1 MPLRVFTDRLWQTAK
16 RNMENFQH
24 SSETYFNR
32 ELALFEFHRRVLA
45 QAKNPEFP
53 LLERLNFLMIFSR
66 NLDEFFEIRVA
77 GLMKQLDL
85 NAITRTPDALPAEV
99 VLQEL
104 SEAVH
109 QSVKEQYQ
117 LLNHTLLPALQSVG
131 IHFIQFQDILE
142 KHKRWVAEYF
152 SKQVQPVLTPISL
165 DPSHPFPRL
174 VNKSLNFIV
183 SLEGKDAFGRQIEM
197 AIVPAPRSLPRFISI
212 PEHVSGNAQE
222 YIFLSAILQQ
232 HIDDLFPGMKA
243 TGCYAFRVTRNA
255 DLILAE
261 DVDDLAV
268 ALKDELSSR
277 RFGRAVRLEI
287 EDDCPQEITDYLLN
301 EFDLDESHLYR
312 IDGPVNLSRLTADF
326 DRPELKFPVY
336 TPVIPKI
343 LRKGSVF
350 EVLKKQDVLLHHP
363 FDSFKP
369 VINLLREAAKDPG
382 VLAIKQTLYRSGP
395 DSEIVQVLAEAARN
409 GKEVTAVI
417 ELRARFDEESNITV
431 ANILQE
437 AGAVVVY
444 GIVGYKT
451 HAKMILIV
459 RREDNQLVR
468 YVHLGTGNYH
478 AGNARMYTD
487 YGLMTTDTQICS
499 DVHLMFQ
506 ELTGMGK
513 MVHLKALLH
522 APFTLHAGL
531 LQLIEQETTFARE
544 GKRAHI
550 MIKVN
555 ALTEPKLITALY
567 EASQAGVKI
576 DLLIRSICCLIPG
589 QKGLSENIRVR
600 SIVGRFLEHTRVY
613 YFEHGGAQKLYC
625 ASADWMGRNLF
636 SRVETCFP
644 ILNSRLKKQIIKDG
658 LENYM
663 TDNQNAWVLYSDGHW
678 EKVTAGADE
687 NPFSAQLYLMEQKQK
702 NI

>member
-1 MPLRVFTDRLWQTAK
+1 
-16 RNMENFQH
+16 MENFQH

-487 YGLMTTDTQICS
+487 YGLMTTDSQICS

-522 APFTLHAGL
+522 APFTLHAEL
-531 LQLIEQETTFARE
+531 LQLIEQETAFARA

-555 ALTEPKLITALY
+555 ALTEPELITALY

-644 ILNSRLKKQIIKDG
+644 ILNTRLKKQIIKDG
-658 LENYM
+658 LQNYM

-687 NPFSAQLYLMEQKQK
+687 NPFSAQLYLMEQKQN

>member
-1 MPLRVFTDRLWQTAK
+1 MQ
-16 RNMENFQH
+16 NFQH

-32 ELALFEFHRRVLA
+32 ELSLFEFNRRVLA
-45 QAKNPEFP
+45 QAQDPDLP
-53 LLERLNFLMIFSR
+53 LLERLSFLIIFAR

-77 GLMKQLDL
+77 GLMKQRDL
-85 NAITRTPDALPAEV
+85 NAIARTPDALPTEV
-99 VLQEL
+99 VLHEL
-104 SEAVH
+104 SQAVH
-109 QSVKEQYQ
+109 ASVKKQYEI
-117 LLNHTLLPALQSVG
+117 LNHAVLPELQSRG
-131 IHFIQFQDILE
+131 IQFIQYQDILE
-142 KHKRWVAEYF
+142 KHKAWIAKYF
-152 SKQVQPVLTPISL
+152 AKEVQPVLTPISL

-183 SLEGKDAFGRQIEM
+183 SLEGKDAFGREITL
-197 AIVPAPRSLPRFISI
+197 AVVPAPRSLPRLIALPKDVAGSAD
-212 PEHVSGNAQE
+212 AQ
-222 YIFLSAILQQ
+222 IFLTAIIQQ
-232 HIDDLFPGMKA
+232 HISELFPGMQA

-287 EDDCPQEITDYLLN
+287 EDDCPEAIMQYLLDQ
-301 EFDLDESHLYR
+301 FDLSEQELYR
-312 IDGPVNLSRLTADF
+312 TNGPINLSRLSTSF
-326 DRPELKFPVY
+326 ERPELKHPHFA
-336 TPVIPKI
+336 PVIPKI
-343 LRKGSVF
+343 FRKQHSMF
-350 EVLKKQDVLLHHP
+350 EILKAQDVLLHHP
-363 FDSFKP
+363 FDSFQP
-369 VINLLREAAKDPG
+369 VISLLREAAKDPK

-459 RREDNQLVR
+459 RRENNQLLR
-468 YVHLGTGNYH
+468 YAHLGTGNYH

-487 YGLMTTDTQICS
+487 YGLMTTQPEICE
-499 DVHLMFQ
+499 DVHRMFQ

-513 MVHLKALLH
+513 MAKLKALLH
-522 APFTLHAGL
+522 APFTLHSEL
-531 LQLIEQETTFARE
+531 LRLIDQETALAQAGKAAR
-544 GKRAHI
+544 I
-550 MIKVN
+550 IIKVN
-555 ALTEPKLITALY
+555 ALTEPQLIAALY
-567 EASQAGVKI
+567 RASEAGVQV
-576 DLLIRSICCLIPG
+576 DLIIRSICCLIPQVPG
-589 QKGLSENIRVR
+589 MSENIRVR

-613 YFEHGGAQKLYC
+613 YFEHGGQKKLYC

-644 ILNSRLKKQIIKDG
+644 VLDAGLKKRIFKDG
-658 LENYM
+658 LVSYLN
-663 TDNQNAWVLYSDGHW
+663 DNQNAWDLQPDGTW
-678 EKVTAGADE
+678 IKAAAD
-687 NPFSAQLYLMEQKQK
+687 PAAQAHSAQRLLIEQKMLK
-702 NI
+702 V

>member
-1 MPLRVFTDRLWQTAK
+1 MQ
-16 RNMENFQH
+16 NFQH

-32 ELALFEFHRRVLA
+32 ELSLFEFNRRVLA
-45 QAKNPEFP
+45 QAQDPDLP
-53 LLERLNFLMIFSR
+53 LLERLSFLIIFAR

-77 GLMKQLDL
+77 GLMKQRDL
-85 NAITRTPDALPAEV
+85 NAIARTPDALPTEV

-104 SEAVH
+104 SQAVH
-109 QSVKEQYQ
+109 ASVKKQYEI
-117 LLNHTLLPALQSVG
+117 LNHAVLPELQSQG
-131 IHFIQFQDILE
+131 IQFIQYQDILE
-142 KHKRWVAEYF
+142 KHKAWIAKYF
-152 SKQVQPVLTPISL
+152 AKEVQPVLTPISL

-183 SLEGKDAFGRQIEM
+183 SLEGKDAFGREITL
-197 AIVPAPRSLPRFISI
+197 AVVPAPRSLPRLIALPKEVAGSAD
-212 PEHVSGNAQE
+212 AQ
-222 YIFLSAILQQ
+222 IFLTAIIQQ
-232 HIDDLFPGMKA
+232 HISELFPGMQA

-255 DLILAE
+255 DLILSE

-287 EDDCPQEITDYLLN
+287 EDDCPEAIMQYLLDQ
-301 EFDLDESHLYR
+301 FDLSEQELYR
-312 IDGPVNLSRLTADF
+312 TDGPINLSRLSTSF
-326 DRPELKFPVY
+326 ERPELKHPHF

-343 LRKGSVF
+343 FRKPHSMF
-350 EVLKKQDVLLHHP
+350 EILKAQDVLLHHP
-363 FDSFKP
+363 FDSFQP
-369 VINLLREAAKDPG
+369 VISLLREAAKDPK

-459 RREDNQLVR
+459 RRENNQLLR
-468 YVHLGTGNYH
+468 YAHLGTGNYH

-487 YGLMTTDTQICS
+487 YGLMTTQPEICE
-499 DVHLMFQ
+499 DVHRMFQ

-513 MVHLKALLH
+513 MAKLKALLH
-522 APFTLHAGL
+522 APFTLHSEL
-531 LQLIEQETTFARE
+531 LRLIDQETALARA
-544 GKRAHI
+544 GKAARI
-550 MIKVN
+550 IIKVN
-555 ALTEPKLITALY
+555 ALTEPQLITALY
-567 EASQAGVKI
+567 RASEAGVQV
-576 DLLIRSICCLIPG
+576 DLIIRSICCLIPQVPG
-589 QKGLSENIRVR
+589 MSENIRVR

-613 YFEHGGAQKLYC
+613 YFEHGGQKKLYC

-644 ILNSRLKKQIIKDG
+644 VLDAGLKKRIFKDG
-658 LENYM
+658 LVNYLN
-663 TDNQNAWVLYSDGHW
+663 DNQNAWDLQPDGTW
-678 EKVTAGADE
+678 IKAAAD
-687 NPFSAQLYLMEQKQK
+687 PAAQAHSAQRLLVEQKMLK
-702 NI
+702 V

>member
-1 MPLRVFTDRLWQTAK
+1 MSD
-16 RNMENFQH
+16 FQH
-24 SSETYFNR
+24 SSMTYFNR
-32 ELALFEFHRRVLA
+32 ELALFEFHQRVLA
-45 QAKNPEFP
+45 QALDERLP
-53 LLERLNFLMIFSR
+53 LLERLNFLIIFSR

-85 NAITRTPDALPAEV
+85 NALTRTPDAIPTEL
-99 VLQEL
+99 VLAQL
-104 SEAVH
+104 SEEIHAAV
-109 QSVKEQYQ
+109 ELQYRT
-117 LLNHTLLPALQSVG
+117 LN
-131 IHFIQFQDILE
+131 QDILPQLQQAGIRFIQYPQIQD
-142 KHKRWVAEYF
+142 KHKPWIAQYF
-152 SKQVQPVLTPISL
+152 AKQVQPVLTPISL

-183 SLEGKDAFGRQIEM
+183 SLEGKDAFGREIEM
-197 AIVPAPRSLPRFISI
+197 AIVPAPRSLPRLIALP
-212 PEHVSGNAQE
+212 PEVAGEGEEQ
-222 YIFLSAILQQ
+222 IFLTAIIQQ
-232 HIDDLFPGMKA
+232 HINDLFPGMKA

-255 DLILAE
+255 DLILSE

-287 EDDCPQEITDYLLN
+287 EDDCPQSIIDYLLD
-301 EFDLDESHLYR
+301 EFDLDQQQLYQTS
-312 IDGPVNLSRLTADF
+312 GPINLSRLTTSF
-326 DRPELKFPVY
+326 DRPELKYPIFS
-336 TPVIPKI
+336 PVIPPVF
-343 LRKGSVF
+343 RKQKPIF

-363 FDSFKP
+363 FDSFQP
-369 VINLLREAAKDPG
+369 VISLLKEAAKDPH

-417 ELRARFDEESNITV
+417 ELRARFDEESNIMV
-431 ANILQE
+431 ANVLQE

-451 HAKMILIV
+451 HAKMILVV
-459 RREDNQLVR
+459 RREQDQLVR

-487 YGLMTTDTQICS
+487 YGLMTTQPDICE
-499 DVHLMFQ
+499 DVHRMFQ

-513 MVHLKALLH
+513 MAKLKNLLH
-522 APFTLHAGL
+522 APFTLHTEL
-531 LQLIEQETTFARE
+531 LKLIEQEIEFAQA
-544 GKRAHI
+544 GKAAQI

-555 ALTEPKLITALY
+555 ALTEPQLIAALY
-567 EASQAGVKI
+567 RASQAGVQV
-576 DLLIRSICCLIPG
+576 DLIIRSICCLIPQVRG
-589 QKGLSENIRVR
+589 MSDNIRVR

-613 YFEHGGAQKLYC
+613 YFEHGGEKKLFC

-644 ILNSRLKKQIIKDG
+644 ILDSKIKKCIVEDG
-658 LENYM
+658 LRSYLN
-663 TDNQNAWVLYSDGHW
+663 DNQNAWELQSDGHW
-678 EKVTAGADE
+678 QKVQPE
-687 NPFSAQLYLMEQKQK
+687 PEQPLYSAQAYLLQKK
-702 NI
+702 LLKL

>member
-1 MPLRVFTDRLWQTAK
+1 MQ
-16 RNMENFQH
+16 NFQH

-32 ELALFEFHRRVLA
+32 ELSLFEFNRRVLA
-45 QAKNPEFP
+45 QAQDSRLP
-53 LLERLNFLMIFSR
+53 LLERLNFLIIFAR
-66 NLDEFFEIRVA
+66 NLDEFFEIRIA

-85 NAITRTPDALPAEV
+85 NAIARTPDALPTEV

-104 SEAVH
+104 SQAVH
-109 QSVKEQYQ
+109 ESVKTQYGI
-117 LLNHTLLPALQSVG
+117 LNQAILPALQNQG
-131 IHFIQFQDILE
+131 IQFIQYQDIEE
-142 KHKRWVAEYF
+142 KHKPWIAKF
-152 SKQVQPVLTPISL
+152 FAKDVQPVLTPISL

-183 SLEGKDAFGRQIEM
+183 SLEGKDAFGREIAM
-197 AIVPAPRSLPRFISI
+197 AIVPAPRSLPRLIHLPADVAGSAD
-212 PEHVSGNAQE
+212 AQ
-222 YIFLSAILQQ
+222 IFLTAIIQQ
-232 HIDDLFPGMKA
+232 HISDLFPGMRA

-255 DLILAE
+255 DLILSE

-287 EDDCPQEITDYLLN
+287 EEDCPAGIIQYLLD
-301 EFDLDESHLYR
+301 EFDLSEQELYR
-312 IDGPVNLSRLTADF
+312 IHGPINLSRLSSSF
-326 DRPELKFPVY
+326 DRPELKYPLF
-336 TPVIPKI
+336 TPIIPKI
-343 LRKGSVF
+343 FRKQQSMF
-350 EVLKKQDVLLHHP
+350 EILKAQDVLLHHP
-363 FDSFKP
+363 FDSFQP
-369 VINLLREAAKDPG
+369 VISLLKEAAKDPK
-382 VLAIKQTLYRSGP
+382 VLAMKQTLYRSGP

-417 ELRARFDEESNITV
+417 ELRARFDEESNIMV

-459 RREDNQLVR
+459 RRESGQLRR

-487 YGLMTTDTQICS
+487 YGLMTTQPEVCE
-499 DVHLMFQ
+499 DVHRMFQ

-513 MVHLKALLH
+513 MAKLKALLH
-522 APFTLHAGL
+522 APFTLHSELLRLIDQEIAFAQAGK
-531 LQLIEQETTFARE
+531 TAR
-544 GKRAHI
+544 I
-550 MIKVN
+550 IIKAN
-555 ALTEPKLITALY
+555 ALTEPQLIAALY
-567 EASQAGVKI
+567 RASEAGVKV
-576 DLLIRSICCLIPG
+576 DLIIRSICCLIP
-589 QKGLSENIRVR
+589 QVKGMSGNIHVR

-613 YFEHGGAQKLYC
+613 YFEHGGEKKLYC

-644 ILNSRLKKQIIKDG
+644 ILDASLKKRIFKDG
-658 LENYM
+658 LINYLQ
-663 TDNQNAWVLYSDGHW
+663 DNQNAWELQSDGQWKKAACTDPAQAH
-678 EKVTAGADE
+678 
-687 NPFSAQLYLMEQKQK
+687 SAQRLLMEQKMLK
-702 NI
+702 V

>member
-1 MPLRVFTDRLWQTAK
+1 MQ
-16 RNMENFQH
+16 NFQH

-32 ELALFEFHRRVLA
+32 ELSLFEFNRRVLA
-45 QAKNPEFP
+45 QAQDIQLP
-53 LLERLNFLMIFSR
+53 LLERLNFLIIFAR
-66 NLDEFFEIRVA
+66 NLDEFFEIRIA
-77 GLMKQLDL
+77 GLMKQRDL
-85 NAITRTPDALPAEV
+85 NAIARTPDAIPTEV
-99 VLQEL
+99 VLQAL
-104 SEAVH
+104 SQAIHTAVK
-109 QSVKEQYQ
+109 QQYEI
-117 LLNHTLLPALQSVG
+117 LNHSVLSALQSQG
-131 IHFIQFQDILE
+131 IQFIQYQDILE
-142 KHKRWVAEYF
+142 KHKAWIAKYF
-152 SKQVQPVLTPISL
+152 AKEVQPVLTPISL

-183 SLEGKDAFGRQIEM
+183 SLEGKDAFGREITM
-197 AIVPAPRSLPRFISI
+197 AIVPAPRSLPRLIHL
-212 PEHVSGNAQE
+212 PAEVAGCADAQ
-222 YIFLSAILQQ
+222 IFLTAIIQQ
-232 HIDDLFPGMKA
+232 HINDLFPGMHA

-255 DLILAE
+255 DLILSE

-287 EDDCPQEITDYLLN
+287 EDDCPAPIMQYLLD
-301 EFDLDESHLYR
+301 EFDLTEQELYR
-312 IDGPVNLSRLTADF
+312 TNGPINLSRLSSSF
-326 DRPELKFPVY
+326 DRPELKYLLF

-343 LRKGSVF
+343 FRQSQSIF
-350 EVLKKQDVLLHHP
+350 DILKAQDVLLHHP
-363 FDSFKP
+363 FDSFQP
-369 VINLLREAAKDPG
+369 VISLLKEAAKDPK

-417 ELRARFDEESNITV
+417 ELRARFDEESNIMV

-459 RREDNQLVR
+459 RRENNQLLR

-487 YGLMTTDTQICS
+487 YGLMTTQPAICE
-499 DVHLMFQ
+499 DVHRMFQ

-513 MVHLKALLH
+513 MAKLKALLH
-522 APFTLHAGL
+522 APFTLHSEL
-531 LQLIEQETTFARE
+531 LKLIEQEIEFAQAGQAAR
-544 GKRAHI
+544 I
-550 MIKVN
+550 IIKVN
-555 ALTEPKLITALY
+555 ALTEPQLIAALY
-567 EASQAGVKI
+567 RASQAGVQV
-576 DLLIRSICCLIPG
+576 DLIIRSICCLIPQVQG
-589 QKGLSENIRVR
+589 MSENIRVR

-613 YFEHGGAQKLYC
+613 FFEHGGEKKLYC

-644 ILNSRLKKQIIKDG
+644 ILDRTLKKQIYKDG
-658 LENYM
+658 LISYLN
-663 TDNQNAWVLYSDGHW
+663 DCLNAWELQADGHW
-678 EKVTAGADE
+678 LKVACTDPE
-687 NPFSAQLYLMEQKQK
+687 QRYSAQQHLVAQKQLK
-702 NI
+702 I

>member
-1 MPLRVFTDRLWQTAK
+1 
-16 RNMENFQH
+16 MENFQH

-32 ELALFEFHRRVLA
+32 ELALLEFNRRVLA
-45 QAKNPEFP
+45 QARNTDLP
-53 LLERLNFLMIFSR
+53 LLERLNFLIIFSR

-77 GLMKQLDL
+77 GLMKQQDL
-85 NAITRTPDALPAEV
+85 NALTRMPDAIPTDV
-99 VLQEL
+99 VLAEL
-104 SEAVH
+104 SQRVH
-109 QSVKEQYQ
+109 QAVQEQYDI
-117 LLNHTLLPALQSVG
+117 LNHAILPQLQGLG
-131 IHFIQFQDILE
+131 IHFIQYQDILE
-142 KHKRWVAEYF
+142 KHKAWIAAYF
-152 SKQVQPVLTPISL
+152 AKQVQPVLTPISL

-183 SLEGKDAFGRQIEM
+183 SLEGKDAFGREIEL
-197 AIVPAPRSLPRFISI
+197 AIVPAPRSLPRLISL
-212 PEHVSGNAQE
+212 PESVEGQE
-222 YIFLSAILQQ
+222 EQIFLTAIIQQ
-232 HIDDLFPGMKA
+232 HISDLFPGMKA

-287 EDDCPQEITDYLLN
+287 EDDCPCEIVNYLLDQ
-301 EFDLDESHLYR
+301 FDLDQQQLYL
-312 IDGPVNLSRLTADF
+312 IQGPINLSRLCTNF
-326 DRPELKFPVY
+326 NRPDLKYPVFN
-336 TPVIPKI
+336 PVIPKVF
-343 LRKGSVF
+343 RKQQSIF
-350 EVLKKQDVLLHHP
+350 DILKKDDVLLHHP
-363 FDSFKP
+363 FDSFQP
-369 VINLLREAAKDPG
+369 VISLLREAAKDPN

-431 ANILQE
+431 ANVLQE

-459 RREDNQLVR
+459 RREEQQLVR

-478 AGNARMYTD
+478 AGNAKLYTD
-487 YGLMTTDTQICS
+487 YGLMTTQPDICE
-499 DVHLMFQ
+499 DVHRMFQ

-513 MVHLKALLH
+513 MAKLKTLLH
-522 APFTLHAGL
+522 APFTLHAEL
-531 LQLIEQETTFARE
+531 LKLIEQEIEYAQAGKTAR
-544 GKRAHI
+544 I
-550 MIKVN
+550 IIKVN
-555 ALTEPKLITALY
+555 ALTEPQLITALY
-567 EASQAGVKI
+567 RASQAGVKI
-576 DLLIRSICCLIPG
+576 DLIIRSICCLVP
-589 QKGLSENIRVR
+589 QLAGLSENIRVR

-613 YFEHGGAQKLYC
+613 YFEQGGEKKLYC

-644 ILNSRLKKQIIKDG
+644 ILDPKIKKRILQDG
-658 LENYM
+658 LLSY
-663 TDNQNAWVLYSDGHW
+663 LSDQQGTW
-678 EKVTAGADE
+678 ELQASGEWLKAQAPEGQI
-687 NPFSAQLYLMEQKQK
+687 PHSAQEFLMNKSQQK
-702 NI
+702 I

>member
-1 MPLRVFTDRLWQTAK
+1 
-16 RNMENFQH
+16 MENFQH

-255 DLILAE
+255 DLVLAE

-487 YGLMTTDTQICS
+487 YGLMTTDSQICS

-522 APFTLHAGL
+522 APFTLHAEL
-531 LQLIEQETTFARE
+531 LQLIEQETAFARA

-644 ILNSRLKKQIIKDG
+644 ILNTRLKKQIIKDG
-658 LENYM
+658 LQNYM
-663 TDNQNAWVLYSDGHW
+663 ADNQNAWTLYSDGHW

-687 NPFSAQLYLMEQKQK
+687 NPFSAQLYLMEQKQN